1 MFHICNNR
9 FIYCISVSIISI
21 ELPSNSVV
29 RIYFGI
35 RLNPLCVCMTLWA
48 GLPSRHSKIFWKNVW
63 SKVLC
68 IHPNTN
74 FWTFKNGKW
83 IRYYTQFLHTK
94 KFFFNDFC
102 LKKPNFFIV
111 LAHSASLLLMMMVFG
126 KRITTY
132 TLPQVELMHV
142 KTFDLFLRN
151 KNC

>member
-1 MFHICNNR
+1 MYIGFYYFYWITIQFRGQNLFWHQ
-9 FIYCISVSIISI
+9 VKSI
-21 ELPSNSVV
+21 V
-29 RIYFGI
+29 
-35 RLNPLCVCMTLWA
+35 CVCITQWA
-48 GLPSRHSKIFWKNVW
+48 GLPSKHSKIFWKNVW

-83 IRYYTQFLHTK
+83 IRYYTQFLYTK
-94 KFFFNDFC
+94 NFFSMIFAW
-102 LKKPNFFIV
+102 KKPNFFIV
-111 LAHSASLLLMMMVFG
+111 LAHSASLLLMMVFG

>member
-1 MFHICNNR
+1 MNIKSRTPSNIIDYERGQMIMFPLCNNR

-35 RLNPLCVCMTLWA
+35 RLNPLCVCITQWA
-48 GLPSRHSKIFWKNVW
+48 GLPSRHSKKFQKNVW

-83 IRYYTQFLHTK
+83 IRYYTQILHKKIFFQWFLPEK
-94 KFFFNDFC
+94 N
-102 LKKPNFFIV
+102 L
-111 LAHSASLLLMMMVFG
+111 
-126 KRITTY
+126 
-132 TLPQVELMHV
+132 
-142 KTFDLFLRN
+142 TFS
-151 KNC
+151 

>member
-1 MFHICNNR
+1 MFDQK
-9 FIYCISVSIISI
+9 
-21 ELPSNSVV
+21 
-29 RIYFGI
+29 YFASTQTQIFG
-35 RLNPLCVCMTLWA
+35 
-48 GLPSRHSKIFWKNVW
+48 HSKMANESDILY
-63 SKVLC
+63 S
-68 IHPNTN
+68 N
-74 FWTFKNGKW
+74 FA
-83 IRYYTQFLHTK
+83 HK